1 MSAVKVIRALLVAH
15 APVLAL
21 VPPARIV
28 AGTVLQGTA
37 LPAIGLTEISRV
49 ELPTVSR
56 GQRAVQVTARVQV
69 TVHASTYPDQKAVL
83 QATKLGP
90 GTHTGTV
97 AGVAV
102 RTVMRDV
109 VGPDMTDDAADIY
122 QQSRDFKVVYVEEN

>member
-1 MSAVKVIRALLVAH
+1 MSAVKVIRALLAAH

-28 AGTVLQGTA
+28 AGTVPQGTL

-49 ELPTVSR
+49 EMPTVSL

-69 TVHASTYPDQKAVL
+69 TVHASAYPGQKVVL
-83 QATKLGP
+83 QAAKLGP

-102 RTVMRDV
+102 RSVMRDV
-109 VGPDMTDDAADIY
+109 VGPDMSDDAAGIY
-122 QQSRDFKVVYVEEN
+122 QQSRDFKVVYVEAN